1 MLCRRLGGG
10 VGHDMA
16 KCKDAG
22 LILPLGVQA
31 LHSATLHLSALL
43 MRHK

>member
-1 MLCRRLGGG
+1 MLCRRLGGR

-16 KCKDAG
+16 KCKDVG

-31 LHSATLHLSALL
+31 
-43 MRHK
+43 RHNISIESTKM